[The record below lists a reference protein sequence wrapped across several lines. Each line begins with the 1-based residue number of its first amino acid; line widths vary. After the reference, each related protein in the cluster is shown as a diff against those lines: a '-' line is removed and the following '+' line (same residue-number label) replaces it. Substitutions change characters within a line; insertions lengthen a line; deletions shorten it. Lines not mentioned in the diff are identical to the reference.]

1 MLNDSDRSF
10 VGVRWHQSHTVG
22 FVPNIFLPRFFMAVT
37 MDTPD
42 FNSPQGS
49 IHPRYK
55 RQVADRLALAGFAVA
70 YYDESEGLWH
80 GPFPTG
86 FRLDG
91 HNLVVTLAEGQVP
104 IEARDTETSTHYE
117 VCCAND
123 PALTCQGE
131 GDGVNTRWELTQFVG
146 LSGGDVTV
154 SAECDL
160 ASEFVVGVR

>member
-1 MLNDSDRSF
+1 
-10 VGVRWHQSHTVG
+10 
-22 FVPNIFLPRFFMAVT
+22 MAVA

-42 FNSPQGS
+42 FKSPYGS

-55 RQVADRLALAGFAVA
+55 RQVVYRLALAGFAVA
-70 YYDESEGLWH
+70 YKDESEGLWQ
-80 GPFPTG
+80 GPLPTG

-91 HNLVVTLAEGQVP
+91 NNLVVTLAEGQVP
-104 IEARDTETSTHYE
+104 IEARDTDTSTHYE

-146 LSGGDVTV
+146 VSGGDVTV
-154 SAECDL
+154 SISAISLRNSSLGSGKRNFL
-160 ASEFVVGVR
+160 ATLYFYTYLVNS